1 MKARYT
7 LIAALAVALSPLK
20 ASAQA
25 WVGNPDYEGA
35 GIRAGDFELHWSAGA
50 EFGYDSNYF
59 RSSGE
64 GPNEDVIDVFTLRLT
79 PSFTLGTLGEKRR
92 DSTTPPKVTFKA
104 GAYAA
109 YHEVIGADSE
119 NSEVS
124 EQRNVGIGADAHLD
138 VAP

>member
-35 GIRAGDFELHWSAGA
+35 GIRAGNFELHWSAAA

-59 RSSGE
+59 RTSGE
-64 GPNEDVIDVFTLRLT
+64 GPGEDVIDVLLLRLT
-79 PSFTLGTLGEKRR
+79 PSFSLSTLGEQRR
-92 DSTTPPKVTFKA
+92 DTTTPQKVSFKL

-109 YHEVIGADSE
+109 YHEVIATDSDE
-119 NSEVS
+119 SGVS
-124 EQRNVGIGADAHLD
+124 DQRNVGVGADAKL
-138 VAP
+138 